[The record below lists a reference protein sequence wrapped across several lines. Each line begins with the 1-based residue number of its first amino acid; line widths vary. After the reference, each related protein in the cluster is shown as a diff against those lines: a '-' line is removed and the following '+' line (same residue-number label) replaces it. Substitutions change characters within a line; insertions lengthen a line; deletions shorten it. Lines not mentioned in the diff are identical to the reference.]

1 MKKEFIG
8 DFEFNNIE
16 VDIEKNIYRIDG
28 KDVGDKTLEFSI
40 LIGPKTVRTQIINLD
55 SKCSKRKDINHDRS

>member
-8 DFEFNNIE
+8 DFNNIE

>member
-40 LIGPKTVRTQIINLD
+40 LIGPKAVRTQIINLD
-55 SKCSKRKDINHDRS
+55 SKCAKRKDINHDRS